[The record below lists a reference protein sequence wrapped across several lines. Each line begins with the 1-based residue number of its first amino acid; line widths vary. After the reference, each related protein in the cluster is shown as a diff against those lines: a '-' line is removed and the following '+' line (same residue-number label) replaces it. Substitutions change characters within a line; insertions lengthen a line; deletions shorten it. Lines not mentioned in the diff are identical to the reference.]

1 MREALRTR
9 VSWRM
14 AAGAGAILV
23 VAAIGFL
30 GWRLSSSATPE
41 SIANEAIAAQGSP
54 PAANA
59 GTTST
64 TKTLAV
70 YVSGEVAQPGMYRLP
85 AGLRVG
91 DALAAAGGVL
101 ADADPN
107 RMPNVAAK
115 LTDGK
120 QIKVPRKGQSGSAA
134 AKVDINSASEAQLDL
149 VPGMP
154 PGLGH
159 EIVTF
164 REQYGQFSSVTDLKT
179 FLGVDAAT
187 LAAVRKYLTV
197 G

>member
-149 VPGMP
+149 VRGCRPAWATRSSP
-154 PGLGH
+154 SASSTASFPASR
-159 EIVTF
+159 IS
-164 REQYGQFSSVTDLKT
+164 RPSSVSMRPPWRRFAST
-179 FLGVDAAT
+179 
-187 LAAVRKYLTV
+187 
-197 G
+197 